1 MQEIK
6 IHYKKCKKSMGL
18 TYNSTGNPIA
28 PVLPNVILKCHTCK
42 KVSTLK
48 NYKESMILERTD
60 SSSSIYNHATV
71 TVNLNEGS
79 MI

>member
-6 IHYKKCKKSMGL
+6 IHCKKCKKSMGL
-18 TYNSTGNPIA
+18 TYNTTGEPLA

-48 NYKESMILERTD
+48 NYTESKILERID
-60 SSSSIYNHATV
+60 REFKFY
-71 TVNLNEGS
+71 L
-79 MI
+79 

>member
-6 IHYKKCKKSMGL
+6 IHCKKCKKSMGL
-18 TYNSTGNPIA
+18 TYNTTGKPLA

-48 NYKESMILERTD
+48 NYTESMILERID
-60 SSSSIYNHATV
+60 REFKFY
-71 TVNLNEGS
+71 L
-79 MI
+79 